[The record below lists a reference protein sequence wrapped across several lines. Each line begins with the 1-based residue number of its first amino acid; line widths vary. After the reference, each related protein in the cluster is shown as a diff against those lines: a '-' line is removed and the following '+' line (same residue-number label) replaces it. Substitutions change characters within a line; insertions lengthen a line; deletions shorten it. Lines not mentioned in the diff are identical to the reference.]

1 MNLNFYLLGFQDPAT
16 PIMEGIIDLHNYIFF
31 YLVLVLFFVI
41 SIISNILYYFYYLL
55 NVDNKDVLA
64 HRYLLL
70 AGNKVTHG
78 TIIEIVWTIIP
89 SVILMLIA
97 VPSFALL
104 YSMDEII
111 APGLIVR
118 AIGHQWYW
126 SYEYSDYINYK
137 YHLVGAP
144 LKVWPKFDSY
154 MINESELVPGQLR
167 LLEVDY
173 QVLIPVKKH
182 IRMLITSVD
191 VLHSWAVPSLGIK
204 TDAVPGRLSQA
215 SLYAKREGSFF
226 GQCSEICGVN
236 HGFMPIVVK
245 AIDDEQF
252 IWWYWSFNDPKFNI
266 YRFNQW
272 VKPDQYTTKGL
283 SS

>member
-1 MNLNFYLLGFQDPAT
+1 MSLNLLLLSFQDPAT
-16 PIMEGIIDLHNYIFF
+16 PIMEGIIDLHNYIMF

-41 SIISNILYYFYYLL
+41 SIFLNIFYYFYYSINIGYSKDAL
-55 NVDNKDVLA
+55 N
-64 HRYLLL
+64 HRYLVFS
-70 AGNKVTHG
+70 GNKVTHG
-78 TIIEIVWTIIP
+78 TLIEIVWTLIP
-89 SVILMLIA
+89 SFILMLIA
-97 VPSFALL
+97 IPSFALL
-104 YSMDEII
+104 YSMDEVI

-126 SYEYSDYINYK
+126 SYEYSDYNNVK
-137 YHLVGAP
+137 WHLMHPGE
-144 LKVWPKFDSY
+144 KVWPKFDSY

-173 QVLIPVKKH
+173 QVVIPVKKH

-215 SLYAKREGSFF
+215 SLYVKREGTFY

-245 AIDDEQF
+245 AVDDHDF
-252 IWWYWSFNDPKFNI
+252 VWWYWSFNDAAKNS
-266 YRFNQW
+266 YRFNDS
-272 VKPDQYTTKGL
+272 VDENQYLK
-283 SS
+283 

>member
-1 MNLNFYLLGFQDPAT
+1 MNLLLLGFQDPAT
-16 PIMEGIIDLHNYIFF
+16 PIMEGIIDLHNYIMF

-41 SIISNILYYFYYLL
+41 SIFLNIFYYFYFLI
-55 NVDNKDVLA
+55 NNSNKNMLD

-70 AGNKVTHG
+70 SGNKVTHG
-78 TIIEIVWTIIP
+78 TLIEIVWTLIP
-89 SVILMLIA
+89 SLILMLIA
-97 VPSFALL
+97 IPSFALL

-126 SYEYSDYINYK
+126 SYEYSDYNNVK
-137 YHLVGAP
+137 YHLLNPAER
-144 LKVWPKFDSY
+144 VWPKFDSY
-154 MINESELVPGQLR
+154 MINESELEPGQLR

-173 QVLIPVKKH
+173 QVVVPIKKH

-215 SLYAKREGSFF
+215 SLYVKREGNFF

-245 AIDDEQF
+245 AIDDEDF
-252 IWWYWSFNDPKFNI
+252 VWWYWSFNDATKNY
-266 YRFNQW
+266 YRFNESIN
-272 VKPDQYTTKGL
+272 K
-283 SS
+283 